1 MIYYFPHD
9 HSQFY
14 MIHYSNRC
22 TYRPAHSNPIPDP
35 CAVCLVQNSP
45 CTCLEFSKT
54 FNRNDES
61 EIYIEQVHWLRC
73 ITSYKMLYNP
83 VYTCYTA
90 RIRARIKGV
99 HVYTSLYYLYYLYC
113 IKGVHVYTSLFVNF
127 TTLFRPTSQHAQ
139 DPARNKQTLNC
150 ANRTTV
156 TVEQLEKCKIRNE
169 K

>member
-14 MIHYSNRC
+14 MIHCSNRC

-61 EIYIEQVHWLRC
+61 EIYIEQVHWLWC

-83 VYTCYTA
+83 VYTCYTG
-90 RIRARIKGV
+90 RIRAR
-99 HVYTSLYYLYYLYC
+99 

-139 DPARNKQTLNC
+139 DPARNKQTVNC

-156 TVEQLEKCKIRNE
+156 TVVHSVWQSGLEK
-169 K
+169 